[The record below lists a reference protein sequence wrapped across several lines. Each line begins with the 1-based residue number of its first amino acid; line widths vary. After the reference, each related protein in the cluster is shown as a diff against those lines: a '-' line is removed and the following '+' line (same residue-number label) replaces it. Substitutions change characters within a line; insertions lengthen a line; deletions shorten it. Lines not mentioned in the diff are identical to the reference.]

1 MSLQPSFGFFTCNRA
16 IVLFLVSSNVFF
28 CNRPLSAFLERDIF
42 DIFIN
47 FPPNSFIR
55 LVESKKNAKGFF
67 LSHSGLKIAMVSF
80 KLSNQKQ
87 NDNIQRVYYIA
98 KLYKKSNLVARVL
111 NLLNKIW
118 RKKMFYNG
126 SSAVKTFLLS
136 LILVQKNGFLIH
148 TQWVPRI

>member
-28 CNRPLSAFLERDIF
+28 CNRPLSAFWKETSSTSLLTFLLIPLFGLLNR
-42 DIFIN
+42 
-47 FPPNSFIR
+47 
-55 LVESKKNAKGFF
+55 KKTRKDF

>member
-42 DIFIN
+42 DILLTFLLIPLFGLLN
-47 FPPNSFIR
+47 R
-55 LVESKKNAKGFF
+55 KKTRKDF

-136 LILVQKNGFLIH
+136 LILISKNGFLIH

>member
-28 CNRPLSAFLERDIF
+28 CNRPLSAFLERDISTSLLTF
-42 DIFIN
+42 LLIPLFGLLN
-47 FPPNSFIR
+47 R
-55 LVESKKNAKGFF
+55 KKTRQDF
-67 LSHSGLKIAMVSF
+67 LSHSVLKIAMVSF

-148 TQWVPRI
+148 TQLVPRI